1 MMKFKLL
8 LAIVAFSANAL
19 LAQNTR
25 FEDEKEE
32 TPPAT
37 QEGINPTPLAPKP
50 VPAKTSFWDRT
61 RFGGNAGVQFG
72 TFTFINISPRMY
84 YLATEKWWVGTGL
97 TFIYSKDNTNY
108 GVPVPDE
115 YREQFVYGLNFFTT
129 YQLIGPVFVQA
140 EYEPLNFERTYQTG
154 PSEFFEERIWV
165 NNLFLG
171 GGLSQP
177 MGRGAIFLSVLYNV
191 TWSSTSDNMFYSSP
205 WVFRIGAGF

>member
-1 MMKFKLL
+1 MKFKFL

-32 TPPAT
+32 TPPAN

-72 TFTFINISPRMY
+72 TFTFINVSPRMF
-84 YLATEKWWVGTGL
+84 YLVTEKWWVGTGL

-108 GVPVPDE
+108 GVTIPNQ
-115 YREQFVYGLNFFTT
+115 YRQQFVYGLNLFTT

-154 PSEFFEERIWV
+154 PGEYFEDRLWV

-205 WVFRIGAGF
+205 WVFRIGAGI